1 MAQAPAAGAGQPH
14 HSPVKKSTVTPPKKS
29 QQASHAGRAASASST
44 ASHHASAPHSA
55 KTAAPST
62 PAAKKG
68 GGEAEMN
75 DLDKKRKAIQ
85 ATLAALK
92 GAKKDQALAMVNGM
106 SSKKSAKKAEQQ

>member
-1 MAQAPAAGAGQPH
+1 
-14 HSPVKKSTVTPPKKS
+14 
-29 QQASHAGRAASASST
+29 
-44 ASHHASAPHSA
+44 
-55 KTAAPST
+55 
-62 PAAKKG
+62 
-68 GGEAEMN
+68 MN